1 MKINCISCGREINL
15 DHGVFKDY
23 GGSVKCFFC
32 SSMMEVKTT
41 EAVIEAVNLM
51 RVLPDNLTDAA
62 VERNI

>member
-15 DHGVFKDY
+15 DHDVFKDY
-23 GGSVKCFFC
+23 EGSVKCFCF

-41 EAVIEAVNLM
+41 EAVIEAVNLR
-51 RVLPDNLTDAA
+51 RVLPHNLTNAA